1 MGQIRKSETEIEGP
15 QDGRRKVGMG
25 GDFPLLYRLA
35 LNNRHYGEGTQTLKQ
50 ARTHRHTHTHQDR
63 QHHRFQM
70 FTSLFSFQLCC
81 ECLSS
86 VIRKCFFAEVVWG
99 NHAISAL

>member
-1 MGQIRKSETEIEGP
+1 MGTQVEGGTREDQTMGQIRKSGTGIEGP

-50 ARTHRHTHTHQDR
+50 AHTHTHRHTH
-63 QHHRFQM
+63 M
-70 FTSLFSFQLCC
+70 LPEC
-81 ECLSS
+81 EQNTEC
-86 VIRKCFFAEVVWG
+86 
-99 NHAISAL
+99 ISIKHSRRYL